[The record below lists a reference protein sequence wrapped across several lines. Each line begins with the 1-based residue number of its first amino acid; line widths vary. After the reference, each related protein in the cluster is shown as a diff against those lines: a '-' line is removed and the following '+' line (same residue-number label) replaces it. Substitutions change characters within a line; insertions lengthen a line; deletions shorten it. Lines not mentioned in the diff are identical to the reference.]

1 VLGFGHRT
9 NAINIGIHTRDRC
22 QKQEHVVE
30 IGGGYN
36 SSAYRTGGGEAVMG
50 AAVRPGER
58 RRRRQERILVLAGL
72 ALDSSLAGRKTG
84 PILVLAL
91 VSSQRERLENKV
103 LFYWPIGGLR
113 SKLIPRRRIQS
124 ARGTS
129 IGFPGLS
136 SNTVLLQLQYS
147 SACGTAYR
155 SVYCCSA
162 ADLDT
167 IRRRSTREQYH
178 KIRDGA
184 FFFWDITA
192 RAFSVSIELELL
204 SD

>member
-50 AAVRPGER
+50 AAVRPGE
-58 RRRRQERILVLAGL
+58 RRQERILVLAGL

-129 IGFPGLS
+129 IGRLGLS

-155 SVYCCSA
+155 SVYCW
-162 ADLDT
+162 T
-167 IRRRSTREQYH
+167 WIRY
-178 KIRDGA
+178 DGDRHESNTTKSEMGP
-184 FFFWDITA
+184 FFFGHHCT
-192 RAFSVSIELELL
+192 SLL
-204 SD
+204 CLNRT